1 MTRPNANDYG
11 RVKIVRPRTRLCD
24 VSAWI
29 VVNSVRW
36 VPPIIA
42 PMRDAQ
48 PSP

>member
-11 RVKIVRPRTRLCD
+11 RVKIVRPKTRLGD
-24 VSAWI
+24 ISARI
-29 VVNSVRW
+29 VVHSVRW
-36 VPPIIA
+36 IPPILT